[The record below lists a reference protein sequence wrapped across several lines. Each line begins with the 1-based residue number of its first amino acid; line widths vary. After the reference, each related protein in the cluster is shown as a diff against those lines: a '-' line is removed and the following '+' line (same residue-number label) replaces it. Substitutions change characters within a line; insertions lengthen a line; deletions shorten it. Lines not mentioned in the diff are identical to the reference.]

1 MEPQVMGILNC
12 TPDSFFEGSRK
23 QTEYE
28 IAARTVEIL
37 SEGGTIVDV
46 GAFSTRPSAEEVSLE
61 EEMRR
66 MRLALRVI
74 RGEGRDAVVSVDT
87 YRPEVARM
95 AAEEFGVQIVNDVS
109 EGGLGTI
116 ADRAVREAGRDD
128 DVPELFREVAR
139 LGVGYVLMS
148 VQPDVESMLRNFRRE
163 VAMLRNLGVGQIIL
177 DPGFGFGKEVVK
189 GNFAVL
195 RDLGQISETFP
206 DLPLLAG
213 VSRKRMVWQLLEG
226 SPDGEEA
233 LRGTMLVNLLALE
246 RGASILRVHDVKAAM
261 DTIRI
266 YKEIK

>member
-1 MEPQVMGILNC
+1 MGILNC

-46 GAFSTRPSAEEVSLE
+46 GAFSTRPGAEEVSLE

-66 MRLALRVI
+66 MRLALRAI

-116 ADRAVREAGRDD
+116 ADRAVREASRDD

-148 VQPDVESMLRNFRRE
+148 VQPDIESMLRNFRRE
-163 VAMLRNLGVGQIIL
+163 VAMLRSLGVGQIIL

-189 GNFAVL
+189 GNFDVL
-195 RDLGQISETFP
+195 RDLGQIRETFP